1 MRDPQDQIAELQVN
15 NTKLV
20 LENRRLRASLNAST
34 LWEAVSGDLDGE
46 CTRKAD
52 VTRFHAEVCKVEIGT
67 SPHVPSDEIVRA
79 RLALI
84 AEEFFELLNAAGIDR
99 DLEEWGIRHAI
110 REDPIEVDLPAL
122 ADATIDL
129 DYTVEGLR
137 VSCGIDGRPLWR
149 AVHAAN
155 MAKAGG
161 PIDEHGKLRKP
172 PGWAPPNIAAELRA
186 QGWSGR

>member
-15 NTKLV
+15 NTKLT
-20 LENRRLRASLNAST
+20 LENRRLRAALAASDV
-34 LWEAVSGDLDGE
+34 AIRSD
-46 CTRKAD
+46 RRAD
-52 VTRFHAEVCKVEIGT
+52 VTRFHAEVCKVEIGS

-84 AEEFFELLNAAGIDR
+84 AEEFFELLEAAGIDH
-99 DLEEWGIRHAI
+99 DDFEWQIRHAI
-110 REDPIEVDLPAL
+110 REDPIKVDLPAL

-172 PGWAPPNIAAELRA
+172 PGWTPPDITAELLE
-186 QGWSGR
+186 QGWNGR